1 MGAWKKKKMHVGV
14 FACFIIRK
22 FVTGLHKAAISVRG
36 EVDVAFP
43 PSLRLRPFSLNISMF

>member
-1 MGAWKKKKMHVGV
+1 MEKKKMHVGV

-22 FVTGLHKAAISVRG
+22 FVTDLHKAAISVRG